1 MSSSDLLTR
10 TAIGIGSGRL
20 LNRRLYRQMINPRL
34 GFGHP
39 QAGCERCV
47 TLSRKYGYGIG
58 IVRNGSW
65 LLQNPLFGGYA
76 AIESYLP
83 SKRISIAMAV
93 TFKPSSFDAEG
104 NYSSYWSSNL
114 YVKIATILAPHD
126 RPVAR

>member
-1 MSSSDLLTR
+1 MLEVSSEQLLE
-10 TAIGIGSGRL
+10 RL
-20 LNRRLYRQMINPRL
+20 PHRFALVQVHTQETLRFRQPE
-34 GFGHP
+34 

-114 YVKIATILAPHD
+114 YVRIASILAPHD
-126 RPVAR
+126 RPVTR